1 MLQVRRKF
9 TRQTVAVIG
18 AGQMGTGIAQTIAQH
33 GIKVLLSDVDLA
45 RAEAGLA
52 GIDKALGKLVGRGKF
67 DPAEAEAIL
76 ARITPVG
83 DYAPMAQAALI
94 IEAATEREE
103 IKKVI
108 FEAAG
113 KVLADRKST
122 RLNSSH

>member
-1 MLQVRRKF
+1 MRQVGRKAAMG
-9 TRQTVAVIG
+9 TVAVIG
-18 AGQMGTGIAQTIAQH
+18 EGQMWAGIAQTSAQN
-33 GIKVLLSDVDLA
+33 GLEVLLADGDVA
-45 RAEAGLA
+45 RAESGRA
-52 GIDKALGKLVGRGKF
+52 GIDKALGRLVGRGKF